1 MLLTAAAYVLLQ
13 EVRCRRRGRSVRAQ
27 IGTLPERLLKLGARV
42 ERSVRRVVIHLPI
55 AFPFRRSFQKIA
67 LAFGGLIR

>member
-1 MLLTAAAYVLLQ
+1 
-13 EVRCRRRGRSVRAQ
+13 
-27 IGTLPERLLKLGARV
+27 LPERLLKLGARV